1 MSSYTP
7 PTPEEVAQNHDPA
20 WLRLQA
26 DKFEEQAGII
36 AESLRKRADVVE
48 LALKI
53 NAMSKDQSNIF
64 RAKDAMINRG
74 KVQP

>member
-1 MSSYTP
+1 MTDFTP
-7 PTPEEVAQNHDPA
+7 PTQEEITQSHDPA

-26 DKFEEQAGII
+26 DSFEKQAGII
-36 AESLRKRADVVE
+36 AESLRKRADAVE

-64 RAKDAMINRG
+64 RAKDAMMNKG
-74 KVQP
+74 KV